1 MAHVP
6 LIHEPLPLELEVENA
21 LQESFVGDDPDS
33 AWWRILADLH
43 PKQRAFVEDAAP
55 RKCAEKG
62 RRAGGSWAMA
72 AWLLQEW
79 HRWPGKM
86 SLFIALTKEHA
97 KNILWPTLELMNDRY
112 QLGMA
117 FNGLDLSVTLPN
129 GYRILLRGAK
139 DKAQV
144 EKLRGFAQGARRIG
158 LDECGS
164 YGGHLDS
171 QFRYMVQSVL
181 SPQLMDMF
189 HLGGGQMAFS
199 GSPGID
205 PMGFFFE
212 RCTGRDHRGKPV
224 AKWSTHHWT
233 AFDNPYLDA
242 AAYLIE
248 ELDVGNHILD
258 DTPAADIVA
267 EMVALKDLPLSDQA
281 WAPVLCR
288 LSAEFRRE
296 YLADWVKDADAL
308 CYTPS
313 ERNFLEEGY
322 ELPKDAPWRIVI
334 AADVGWGDGNG
345 FCVAA
350 KSLRSR
356 DIIVLR
362 AYYLP
367 EMDDAEIAAELRCLR
382 DDWHTSEIYVD
393 CGGEGLRLVANMEN
407 HGVIVQAADKPRKK
421 PRIEYVRAL
430 LKTGSL
436 KLRPEHCADVIAEWS
451 ALPWSED
458 RQSHREGFVD
468 DVSDALLMAVNP
480 LSQRF
485 QPKAPPRAKPGERG
499 YAELLE
505 AREKAAA
512 VRAGRRI
519 VKRKRKFALAA

>member
-1 MAHVP
+1 
-6 LIHEPLPLELEVENA
+6 LIHEVDPYALETALEET
-21 LQESFVGDDPDS
+21 FVPDDPDS
-33 AWWRILADLH
+33 PWWRILADLH
-43 PKQRAFVEDAAP
+43 PKQRAFVLDPAN

-79 HRWPGKM
+79 HKWPGKM

-97 KNILWPTLELMNDRY
+97 KNILWPTLQMMDTKY
-112 QLGMA
+112 GLGMS
-117 FNGLDLSVTLPN
+117 FNGLDLCVTMPN
-129 GYRILLRGAK
+129 GYKIMLRGAK

-164 YGGHLDS
+164 YGGHLDQ
-171 QFRYMVQSVL
+171 QFRYMIQSVL

-189 HLGGGQMAFS
+189 HLGGGQLALS

-205 PMGFFFE
+205 PIGFFYE
-212 RCTGRDHRGKPV
+212 RCTGRDHLGKV
-224 AKWSTHHWT
+224 VRKWSTHHWT
-233 AFDNPYLDA
+233 AFDNPFLDA

-248 ELDVGNHILD
+248 ELEEGDHILD
-258 DTPAADIVA
+258 DTSPADMVA
-267 EMVALKDLPLSDQA
+267 EMVALKEAPMSDER
-281 WAPVLCR
+281 WAAVLGR
-288 LSAEFRRE
+288 LSASFRRE

-308 CYTPS
+308 CYVATD
-313 ERNFLEEGY
+313 RNLLPEGY
-322 ELPKDAPWRIVI
+322 TLPVGTPWRIVI

-356 DIIVLR
+356 DIVILR

-367 EMDDAEIAAELRCLR
+367 EMDDAEIAAELKQLR
-382 DDWHTSEIYVD
+382 TDWHTSEIYVD
-393 CGGEGLRLVANMEN
+393 CGGEGGRLVANMEN
-407 HGVIVQAADKPRKK
+407 HGVMVQAAEKPRKK

-430 LKTGSL
+430 LKIGSL
-436 KLRPEHCADVIAEWS
+436 KLRPEYCADVLTEWC
-451 ALPWSED
+451 ALPWSAD

-485 QPKAPPRAKPGERG
+485 APQKPVRPKPGEPG
-499 YAELLE
+499 WDQLQE
-505 AREKAAA
+505 AREKKMA

-519 VKRKRKFALAA
+519 VRKTRRADTPWKIAA